1 MPFAGAYVPP
11 KRSAAAVEGIAM
23 LKAGAP
29 AQKSGRSGKP
39 HATTFR
45 LSDDE
50 QKLSWDGAGL
60 GKLNVL
66 KGERYVRVSSFLE
79 LLVGHESAVFQRSG
93 SAAAASNM
101 HLSLSL
107 VLSQALPARPSS
119 MSDVRSEVV
128 GSAPSERET
137 LDITCDDE
145 ESFGLW
151 VAALRALMAEVRDAQ
166 FREAELD
173 ADGKPIP
180 LPESDSALPP
190 PPMPGASSLDVVAAA
205 EAEEEASPTKFR
217 KEQIAD
223 AAADVLVEAAAEEE
237 AAEAEPAAA
246 EPVAADADDDAAAA
260 DANPFGDAAPA
271 ETQLVVQSSGA
282 DDADDAGANPF
293 GDAAPT
299 DETQIVVHGS
309 GADDA
314 GANPFGDAADAADDA
329 EGDADALFRA
339 ESAALTAAAAANP
352 FGDDSAA
359 DDDAAES
366 EADRLFRRASADMS
380 ALAVEGA
387 NPFSPD
393 AQAANNPFGAPPPEE
408 PPPSANP
415 FADPSPS
422 SPSEPEAPS
431 NPFETAEQRA
441 ERMMREIEDI

>member
-190 PPMPGASSLDVVAAA
+190 PPMPGASSLDVVDPAA
-205 EAEEEASPTKFR
+205 EAEAAGPASTEEDP
-217 KEQIAD
+217 
-223 AAADVLVEAAAEEE
+223 AADVLLEAAAEEE

-246 EPVAADADDDAAAA
+246 EPAADDAAAA
-260 DANPFGDAAPA
+260 DVNPFGDAAPA

-282 DDADDAGANPF
+282 DDADDGGANPF

-314 GANPFGDAADAADDA
+314 GANPFGDAADDADDA

>member
-1 MPFAGAYVPP
+1 MSSAGVSPRSAALVVAAALVNPSRILQICAMPFAGAYVPP

-190 PPMPGASSLDVVAAA
+190 PPMPGASSLDESDFGVGRSLGSMGAVKIAAA
-205 EAEEEASPTKFR
+205 LDQSNVAGRARAASSRPPGR
-217 KEQIAD
+217 S
-223 AAADVLVEAAAEEE
+223 
-237 AAEAEPAAA
+237 
-246 EPVAADADDDAAAA
+246 AAAA
-260 DANPFGDAAPA
+260 
-271 ETQLVVQSSGA
+271 SW
-282 DDADDAGANPF
+282 
-293 GDAAPT
+293 
-299 DETQIVVHGS
+299 
-309 GADDA
+309 
-314 GANPFGDAADAADDA
+314 
-329 EGDADALFRA
+329 
-339 ESAALTAAAAANP
+339 
-352 FGDDSAA
+352 
-359 DDDAAES
+359 
-366 EADRLFRRASADMS
+366 
-380 ALAVEGA
+380 
-387 NPFSPD
+387 
-393 AQAANNPFGAPPPEE
+393 
-408 PPPSANP
+408 
-415 FADPSPS
+415 
-422 SPSEPEAPS
+422 
-431 NPFETAEQRA
+431 A
-441 ERMMREIEDI
+441 ERSRGSLSRCTSSASHLHLICISYRCTRQIILFH

>member
-11 KRSAAAVEGIAM
+11 PRSAAAGEGIAM

-66 KGERYVRVSSFLE
+66 KGERYVRVSSVLE
-79 LLVGHESAVFQRSG
+79 LLVGLESAVFERSG

-119 MSDVRSEVV
+119 MSDVRTEVV

-205 EAEEEASPTKFR
+205 EAEAAGPASTEEDP
-217 KEQIAD
+217 
-223 AAADVLVEAAAEEE
+223 AADVLVEAAAEEE

-271 ETQLVVQSSGA
+271 ETQLVVQSSA
-282 DDADDAGANPF
+282 DDADDGGANPF

-314 GANPFGDAADAADDA
+314 GANPVGDAADDADDA

-387 NPFSPD
+387 NPVSPD

-415 FADPSPS
+415 FASPPPSDN
-422 SPSEPEAPS
+422 EPS

>member
-180 LPESDSALPP
+180 LPASDSALPP

-237 AAEAEPAAA
+237 AAEAEAAAA
-246 EPVAADADDDAAAA
+246 EPAAADADDDAAAA

-271 ETQLVVQSSGA
+271 ETQLVVHS
-282 DDADDAGANPF
+282 
-293 GDAAPT
+293 
-299 DETQIVVHGS
+299 S

-314 GANPFGDAADAADDA
+314 GANPFGDADAAPTDETQLVVHGSSADDAGANPFGDAADDADDA

-415 FADPSPS
+415 FASPPPSGN
-422 SPSEPEAPS
+422 EPS